1 MYRKHSEGRYT
12 IRSPEDAAAYLMT
25 DMASLNQEHFVVLFL
40 NVKNEV
46 LHKQTIFIGS
56 LELSHCTSTGN
67 FSRSSQTFRG
77 VDNCS
82 HNHPSGN
89 PSPSPEDIEVTK
101 RLIEAGSI
109 MGIEVLDHVI
119 IGDHQFLS
127 LKEKGYM

>member
-1 MYRKHSEGRYT
+1 LHARCGAGEKVKMISK
-12 IRSPEDAAAYLMT
+12 PYL
-25 DMASLNQEHFVVLFL
+25 L
-40 NVKNEV
+40 
-46 LHKQTIFIGS
+46 
-56 LELSHCTSTGN
+56 LS
-67 FSRSSQTFRG
+67 
-77 VDNCS
+77 
-82 HNHPSGN
+82 SGN

>member
-1 MYRKHSEGRYT
+1 MHARCGAGEKAKITSK
-12 IRSPEDAAAYLMT
+12 PYL
-25 DMASLNQEHFVVLFL
+25 L
-40 NVKNEV
+40 
-46 LHKQTIFIGS
+46 
-56 LELSHCTSTGN
+56 LS
-67 FSRSSQTFRG
+67 
-77 VDNCS
+77 
-82 HNHPSGN
+82 SGN